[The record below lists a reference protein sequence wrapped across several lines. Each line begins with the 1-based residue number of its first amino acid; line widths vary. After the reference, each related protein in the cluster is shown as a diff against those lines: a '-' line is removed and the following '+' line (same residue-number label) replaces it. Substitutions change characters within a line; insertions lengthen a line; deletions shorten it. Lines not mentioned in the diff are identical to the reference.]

1 MSLGLYPRGFAI
13 GFAIALA
20 LGPVGLL
27 VIKRTPTLRWA
38 FGLVSGLAVATAD
51 GLYAA
56 IVAVGLTALTSL
68 LGGAGPNPR
77 PRGRRSPDR
86 ASGPRASIGADQRLA
101 RALGMAAWA

>member
-27 VIKRTPTLRWA
+27 VIKRTPTLGWA
-38 FGLVSGLAVATAD
+38 FGLVSGLGVATAD

-56 IVAVGLTALTSL
+56 IAADGLTALTSL
-68 LGGAGPNPR
+68 LVGLDRILGLVGGVVLIALAA
-77 PRGRRSPDR
+77 RGLRS
-86 ASGPRASIGADQRLA
+86 
-101 RALGMAAWA
+101 ALTKD